1 MGWLSNVG
9 CASLWE
15 LVSVA
20 VCVVSVCGVPYLFVD
35 EVYAASTLR
44 GAAWLAYLL
53 LRVTPEPYS
62 NGYFASLVA
71 MARHWYKLADH
82 SVTYMVERGRSAPP
96 VSTVT
101 HGFAPSLPSY
111 ICDI

>member
-1 MGWLSNVG
+1 MRGVCGECVRG
-9 CASLWE
+9 CAGCHTFLSMRDTFL
-15 LVSVA
+15 LMLCMLRQP
-20 VCVVSVCGVPYLFVD
+20 CVV
-35 EVYAASTLR
+35 LR
-44 GAAWLAYLL
+44 GWHTYCY
-53 LRVTPEPYS
+53 VCTPEPYS

-96 VSTVT
+96 VSTVA

>member
-20 VCVVSVCGVPYLFVD
+20 VRGECVRGECGVPYLFVD
-35 EVYAASTLR
+35 GAYLFADAVYAASTLR

-53 LRVTPEPYS
+53 LRVH
-62 NGYFASLVA
+62 A
-71 MARHWYKLADH
+71 
-82 SVTYMVERGRSAPP
+82 
-96 VSTVT
+96 
-101 HGFAPSLPSY
+101 
-111 ICDI
+111 